1 MLFVYYMRNSKIKL
15 VQWFFAV
22 GTSILSASVMNSFC
36 HVFTDLSVIY
46 MRVVN
51 GVLIGAVLSVFVYV
65 ANLVL
70 VRIVKVLTHS
80 VKISDSEMK

>member
-1 MLFVYYMRNSKIKL
+1 
-15 VQWFFAV
+15 
-22 GTSILSASVMNSFC
+22 
-36 HVFTDLSVIY
+36 